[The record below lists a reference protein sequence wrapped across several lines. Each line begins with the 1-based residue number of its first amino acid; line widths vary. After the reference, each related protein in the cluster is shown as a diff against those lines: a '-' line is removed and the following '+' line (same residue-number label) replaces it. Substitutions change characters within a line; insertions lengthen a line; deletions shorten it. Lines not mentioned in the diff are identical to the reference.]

1 MASGALFGGPSGRS
15 QSKNLVEFRAGKMTL
30 KGRMVYP
37 DKRKGTVYVYQSDD
51 SLMHF
56 CWRERSKSTAED
68 DLIIFPDDVEY
79 KAVPQCTTGRVFLL
93 KFKSNNRKLFFWM
106 QEPKAEKDD
115 ELWRKLN
122 DYFNNPPA
130 PGSSR
135 SAGSLSGLQAE
146 LAAGLG
152 SDSDLQ
158 SLIRNM
164 DQNQLMHLLG
174 GMGSMGGLSSLM
186 GGRSSSTL
194 SDSAPPSRVQSSPG
208 SRTAA
213 TASEAVRPQ
222 TASTTGTTSAAQ
234 VAPTGASTAAVAD
247 PSPATVPPAA
257 AAAAAAAAVSPPVSQ
272 RIQLS
277 DLQNILS
284 DLAVETESEGAA
296 EADLSLVLT
305 REAMVPV
312 LANAEVQQRLIPLL
326 PEAAELPKTEAEL
339 RATMN
344 SPQFQ
349 QAVQSFGSAL
359 ASGQLGP
366 LMRQFGLSDDTI
378 TAAAASGNVL
388 AFAKAMQEA
397 LAKKKTEDDKPPD
410 ME

>member
-1 MASGALFGGPSGRS
+1 MASGALFGSTTGRS

-30 KGRMVYP
+30 KGRTVLP
-37 DKRKGTVYVYQSDD
+37 DKRKGMVYVYQSED

-56 CWRERSKSTAED
+56 CWRERSKNTAED

-79 KAVPQCTTGRVFLL
+79 KHVAQCTTGRVFLL

-106 QEPKAEKDD
+106 QEPKADKDE
-115 ELWRKLN
+115 ELCRKLN

-135 SAGSLSGLQAE
+135 SAPGLGGLQAE
-146 LAAGLG
+146 LAGLSG
-152 SDSDLQ
+152 DSDLQ

-174 GMGSMGGLSSLM
+174 GMGTGLSSLM

-194 SDSAPPSRVQSSPG
+194 SDSTTPSRVQSSPG
-208 SRTAA
+208 SRPAAA
-213 TASEAVRPQ
+213 TVDTSARPQ
-222 TASTTGTTSAAQ
+222 TAAA
-234 VAPTGASTAAVAD
+234 APTTAVEPATQWTAAPDTVTT
-247 PSPATVPPAA
+247 ATT
-257 AAAAAAAAVSPPVSQ
+257 Q

-284 DLAVETESEGAA
+284 GLDAMETESEGPR
-296 EADLSLVLT
+296 EADLSLALT
-305 REAMVPV
+305 SEALIPV

-326 PEAAELPKTEAEL
+326 PEAAELPKTETEL
-339 RATMN
+339 RQTMH

-349 QAVQSFGSAL
+349 QALQSFSSAL

-366 LMRQFGLSDDTI
+366 LMVQFGLSDDTI
-378 TAAAASGNVL
+378 AAAAANGDVL
-388 AFAKAMQEA
+388 VFAKAMQDA
-397 LAKKKTEDDKPPD
+397 LAKKQTEDPKPD
-410 ME
+410 EG

>member
-1 MASGALFGGPSGRS
+1 MSSRALFGGTSGRA
-15 QSKNLVEFRAGKMTL
+15 QSKNLIEFRAGKMTL
-30 KGRMVYP
+30 KGRMVHP
-37 DKRKGTVYVYQSDD
+37 DKRKGMVYVYQSDD

-56 CWRERSKSTAED
+56 CWRERSKNTPED

-79 KAVPQCTTGRVFLL
+79 KPVSQCTTGRVYLL

-106 QEPKAEKDD
+106 QEPKPDKD
-115 ELWRKLN
+115 EEHCRKLN
-122 DYFNNPPA
+122 DFFNNPPT

-152 SDSDLQ
+152 GDTDLQ

-174 GMGSMGGLSSLM
+174 GMGSMSGLSSLM

-194 SDSAPPSRVQSSPG
+194 SDSTPPSRVQSSPG
-208 SRTAA
+208 SRSGTSIVEPAIPSALPRPQTTSVLPVPLAAASTQPTGSQSHEAPVAAAVPTAVGAPAA
-213 TASEAVRPQ
+213 TA
-222 TASTTGTTSAAQ
+222 
-234 VAPTGASTAAVAD
+234 
-247 PSPATVPPAA
+247 TVITP
-257 AAAAAAAAVSPPVSQ
+257 

-284 DLAVETESEGAA
+284 GFEAMETDAESSR
-296 EADLSLVLT
+296 EADLSLALT
-305 REAMVPV
+305 SEAMIPI
-312 LANAEVQQRLIPLL
+312 LANAEVQQRLVPLL

-339 RATMN
+339 RATMH

-349 QAVQSFGSAL
+349 QAVQSFSSAL
-359 ASGQLGP
+359 ASGQLVP
-366 LMRQFGLSDDTI
+366 LMRQFGLTDDTV
-378 TAAAASGNVL
+378 TAAAASGDVL

-397 LAKKKTEDDKPPD
+397 LARKRTDDSSTN
-410 ME
+410 